1 MMKNPRALNTLINV
15 QIINKNKIFYQKFSL
30 IPQKM
35 VSEMQNNIKITIN
48 ITIKSN
54 NNNLSK
60 SNLTVPS
67 NIKLIV

>member
-15 QIINKNKIFYQKFSL
+15 QIINKNKIFYQTFSL
-30 IPQKM
+30 ILQNN
-35 VSEMQNNIKITIN
+35 VNEMQNNIKITIN

>member
-1 MMKNPRALNTLINV
+1 MKNPRALNTLINV